1 MGAKLNFRSSFV
13 GLATPHRP
21 TIGEPR
27 RIAFRACTYLFA
39 AVALAGPQ
47 TLNIKD
53 FGARGDGLTDD
64 SVPIEK
70 ASLEVAGTGGVLVCP
85 PGVYLFNPARH
96 KIVMGNNMR
105 LTGGCL
111 IRILPESGNYPYVIS
126 ARTETTHVENVVIDG
141 ISIDQNALA
150 PDSKAR
156 IREKDLQAS
165 QIAILFF
172 DVRNIAIRNTSIIA
186 GGTQAIDCSGPDVK
200 NVKIEHNLITF
211 QKRSDQP
218 YFDNSSIYVDGTDF
232 DVSNNVLRSE
242 ADQQAVTAIEV
253 HTGAG
258 AVENNVIDWYREG
271 IIASST
277 HGLRVRANTIARAEA
292 GVSLWGQTDSNSDSE
307 IAWNMV
313 SLNKRDHLINSVGG
327 IFLWQSGESRR
338 PVERV
343 TIADN
348 IIAFEPEPSRNRSG
362 FEVWGIGLQSNGT
375 VDNVNV
381 MRNTI
386 VNAPFRGI
394 KVGAIGGGGVSRVL
408 VADNTI
414 VNASVNEAPDPSGNH
429 AGIALDGELND
440 VEIRG
445 NAVIC
450 TSAKCQSYGIYG
462 ADRGN
467 DFHNVRV
474 LKNFVQRSRGRE
486 YGLPPSVA
494 RPGK

>member
-1 MGAKLNFRSSFV
+1 VSVLRGEFPGLRTSHRS
-13 GLATPHRP
+13 
-21 TIGEPR
+21 TIGEAS
-27 RIAFRACTYLFA
+27 RIASRACIYLFA
-39 AVALAGPQ
+39 TVALASPQ

-53 FGARGDGLTDD
+53 FGAKGDGLTDD
-64 SVPIEK
+64 SAAIEK

-111 IRILPESGNYPYVIS
+111 IRILPESGNYAYVIS
-126 ARTETTHVENVVIDG
+126 ARTQTTHVENVVIDG

-150 PDSKAR
+150 ADSKAR
-156 IREKDLQAS
+156 IRERDLQAS

-172 DVRNIAIRNTSIIA
+172 DVRNIVIQNTSIISS
-186 GGTQAIDCSGPDVK
+186 GSVAIDCNGPDVK

-218 YFDNSSIYVDGTDF
+218 YFDNSSIYIDGTDF
-232 DVSNNVLRSE
+232 DVSNNVLRSD

-253 HTGAG
+253 HTGSG
-258 AVENNVIDWYREG
+258 TVENNIINWYREG
-271 IIASST
+271 VIASST
-277 HGLRVRANTIARAEA
+277 HGLKVRANQIASAEA
-292 GVSLWGQTDSNSDSE
+292 GISLWGQTDSNSDSE
-307 IAWNMV
+307 VSWNMV
-313 SLNKRDHLINSVGG
+313 SLNKRDHLPSSVGG
-327 IFLWQSGESRR
+327 IFLYQSDESKR

-348 IIAFEPEPSRNRSG
+348 IIAFEPEASRNMAG
-362 FEVWGIGLQSNGT
+362 FEIWGIGLQYNGT
-375 VDNVNV
+375 VENVNV
-381 MRNTI
+381 LRNTI

-394 KVGAIGGGGVSRVL
+394 KVGAIGGRGVSRVL

-414 VNASVNEAPDPSGNH
+414 VNAGVREAPDPSGSH
-429 AGIALDGELND
+429 AGIALDGQLND

-445 NAVIC
+445 NMVIC
-450 TSAKCQSYGIYG
+450 TSSTCQSYGIYG

-467 DFHNVRV
+467 DFQNVRV
-474 LKNFVQRSRGRE
+474 GANFVKRSPGRE
-486 YGLPPSVA
+486 YSLPPSVE